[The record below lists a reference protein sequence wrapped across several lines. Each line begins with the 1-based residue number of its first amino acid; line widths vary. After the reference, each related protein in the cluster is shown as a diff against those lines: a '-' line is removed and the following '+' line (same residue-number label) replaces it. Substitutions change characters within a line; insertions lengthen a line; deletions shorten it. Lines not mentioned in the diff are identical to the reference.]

1 MPAGLWPLIAASPR
15 ADQGEAQ
22 DEGEAQ
28 RTPPA
33 PGVSLELSAEVE
45 EAYGP
50 QLQANVQR
58 LSLEGGS
65 PLRAAVAI
73 GTAGSIVAGATA
85 GAVLAG
91 PAAPL
96 GAVVGG
102 LVGSLVAVETGFVAT
117 LSGRRRTP
125 RVYDDGLAP
134 SLKGEGSAAA
144 VAACKLEL
152 VQQRTGLCP
161 EEASYYLD
169 DAQGDAELAIASYEA
184 EERALQEEL
193 MANPSLRARLD
204 H

>member
-1 MPAGLWPLIAASPR
+1 MVSTRPAAAS
-15 ADQGEAQ
+15 AM
-22 DEGEAQ
+22 
-28 RTPPA
+28 
-33 PGVSLELSAEVE
+33 VSSRHVQAVVAKEV
-45 EAYGP
+45 
-50 QLQANVQR
+50 QANVQR

-65 PLRAAVAI
+65 PLRAAVVV

-96 GAVVGG
+96 GAIVGG

-125 RVYDDGLAP
+125 RVYDDDLAP

-152 VQQRTGLCP
+152 VTQRTGLCL

-193 MANPSLRARLD
+193 MANPSLRARLG